1 MTGVVVMVV
10 GWWVMVVGVVVGD
23 VGVVMVV
30 GDRGLCWMVNFRQNL
45 NFEFGGHLRTI

>member
-1 MTGVVVMVV
+1 MT
-10 GWWVMVVGVVVGD
+10 VVGVMV

-45 NFEFGGHLRTI
+45 NFEFGEHMCCAL